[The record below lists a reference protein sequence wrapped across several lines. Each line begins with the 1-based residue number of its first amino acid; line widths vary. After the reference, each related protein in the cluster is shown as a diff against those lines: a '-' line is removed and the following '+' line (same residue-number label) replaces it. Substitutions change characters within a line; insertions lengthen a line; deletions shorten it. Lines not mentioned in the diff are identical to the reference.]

1 VLSLRVVWECYTHLL
16 SGRFGELVPA
26 AEGAIREFKRADPFN
41 RLAVV
46 SAILPLALGDQGRD
60 AEALARWRDVEE
72 RARDAHSSAMLKVS
86 LVWQALLHARA
97 GELAEAE
104 EPLARASEQ
113 TSVGWR
119 EWVGELARA
128 RVAMLAGDAPTA
140 VAACERGLAIAER
153 APLSERFQAAVDAA
167 PILFHGGVPAAAR
180 RLIADSLELCEKL
193 APGERGRYSRALLQG
208 LRVWLADAE
217 GDDAGA
223 QEALRA
229 MWASA
234 GPNAADVIRRE
245 WRLLEEPLSKGL
257 EAEALDPD
265 ATVAAIEAAWPGG
278 TALVPL
284 TAHPHPRVRRAAV
297 APAAVSGH
305 RALVPKLAEL
315 AADPDSDVA
324 AAARA
329 ATERLRAHPPPLVIR
344 MLGGFTLRRGSWEVE
359 DSAWDRRVAERLIH
373 YLLVKRGSLVPDD
386 LLLEA
391 FWPDTAHESA
401 RRSLKVAV
409 SCARA
414 VLDVPDTPSVIVS
427 TQGTLGLRLREA
439 DSVDVDLFEHAA
451 REGLAAEGGERRRVL
466 ERAAALWAGDP
477 LPEERYSDWAIAWRE
492 SLVARYADVLR
503 GLVAAC
509 HEDGDHAAATQAA
522 RSLVEVDGLNESAHR
537 DLIRAYAR
545 SGRRAHALRQ
555 YLVCRR
561 RLVDELG
568 MEPGEET
575 SDLQR
580 RVLAGEPV

>member
-1 VLSLRVVWECYTHLL
+1 
-16 SGRFGELVPA
+16 
-26 AEGAIREFKRADPFN
+26 
-41 RLAVV
+41 
-46 SAILPLALGDQGRD
+46 
-60 AEALARWRDVEE
+60 
-72 RARDAHSSAMLKVS
+72 MLKVS

-104 EPLARASEQ
+104 EPLVRASEH
-113 TSVGWR
+113 TGVGWR
-119 EWVGELARA
+119 EWVTEMARA
-128 RVAMLAGDAPTA
+128 KVAALGGDAPAA
-140 VAACERGLAIAER
+140 VAACDRALAIAEL

-167 PILFHGGVPAAAR
+167 PLLFHGGMPAAAR
-180 RLIADSLELCEKL
+180 ALVDGSLELCDER
-193 APGERGRYSRALLQG
+193 APGHVGRYSRALLQG
-208 LRVWLADAE
+208 LRAWLAEAE
-217 GDDAGA
+217 GDQTGA
-223 QEALRA
+223 LDALRA
-229 MWASA
+229 MWSSA
-234 GPNAADVIRRE
+234 GANAADVFRRE
-245 WRLLEEPLSKGL
+245 WRLLEGPLAKAL
-257 EAEALDPD
+257 ESDELDAEAV
-265 ATVAAIEAAWPGG
+265 VAAIEAAWPGG

-284 TAHPHPRVRRAAV
+284 TEHPNPRVRRAAV
-297 APAAVSGH
+297 APAAVAGH
-305 RALVPKLAEL
+305 RALLPRLAEL
-315 AADPDSDVA
+315 ADDRDADVA

-329 ATERLRAHPPPLVIR
+329 ATARLRAHPPPLAISL
-344 MLGGFTLRRGSWEVE
+344 LGGFGLRRGSWDVE
-359 DSAWDRRVAERLIH
+359 DSAWDRRIAERLVH

-414 VLDVPDTPSVIVS
+414 VLDVPDAPSVIVS
-427 TQGTLGLRLREA
+427 TQGTLGLRLRDG

-451 REGLAAEGGERRRVL
+451 HEGLAARGAERRRLL
-466 ERAAALWAGDP
+466 ERAASIWTGEP
-477 LPEERYSDWAIAWRE
+477 LPEERYADWAMAWRE
-492 SLVARYADVLR
+492 SLIARYADVLR

-522 RSLVEVDGLNESAHR
+522 RSLVEVDGLDESAHR

-555 YLVCRR
+555 YLECRR

-568 MEPGEET
+568 MEPGKET